1 MSLLSPFDNLIA
13 NRERIRRLFDFSW
26 IINLR
31 IISINVNINK
41 MPANQYWEVWDKA
54 PWGYTTWTHR
64 PLGTMV
70 LSLGYRAGVPW
81 NETAYN
87 NPEFDKALDDC
98 EATLDVNE
106 RKKKMVKTESILQGD
121 AVIPQPFWR
130 SVFKASNKRVK
141 GVKTHPTLY
150 HQFQDVWLDS

>member
-1 MSLLSPFDNLIA
+1 MTAACSVFKQQCAPA
-13 NRERIRRLFDFSW
+13 G
-26 IINLR
+26 
-31 IISINVNINK
+31 INVNINK

-81 NETAYN
+81 NEVNYRNAD
-87 NPEFDKALDDC
+87 FDNALDAA

-106 RKKKMVKTESILQGD
+106 RREKIEVCERMLQDD

-130 SVFKASNKRVK
+130 SVFKAANKRVK
-141 GVKTHPTLY
+141 GFSTHPTLY
-150 HQFQDVWLDS
+150 HQFENVWLDS